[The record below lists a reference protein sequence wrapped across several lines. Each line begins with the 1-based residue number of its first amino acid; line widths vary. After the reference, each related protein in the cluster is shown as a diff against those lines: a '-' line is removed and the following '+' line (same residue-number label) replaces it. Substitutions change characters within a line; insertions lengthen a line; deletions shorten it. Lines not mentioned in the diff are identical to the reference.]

1 MVHGIRIKLWLRN
14 LVQSLRQI
22 VEAVMRVVKTHVSTQ
37 NECGKCGDGVA
48 GIAFEFAFQPI
59 VSLKEQTVFAHEALA
74 RGPQNEPA
82 ASVLGQVT
90 FENRHRFD
98 QECRTRAIE
107 QAAALRMCESLSI
120 NFIPNA
126 VANPRACIQRT
137 LRAAS
142 ECGFDLSR
150 LIFEVTESEKVVDA
164 ETLVRIFREYRKL
177 GIKTAIDDF
186 GAGYAGL
193 NLLARFQPDIVKID
207 IDLIRDIDADKT
219 KQIIVENIVGLC
231 GKLGIVP
238 LAEGVETFD
247 ERDFLSSIG
256 IDLMQGFL
264 FAKPTFRAVADV
276 DPMAWSEQ

>member
-1 MVHGIRIKLWLRN
+1 
-14 LVQSLRQI
+14 
-22 VEAVMRVVKTHVSTQ
+22 MRVVKTEVSTQ
-37 NECGKCGDGVA
+37 NECGKCGEGVA
-48 GIAFEFAFQPI
+48 GIEFAFAFQPI
-59 VSLKEQTVFAHEALA
+59 VSFEKQTVFAHEALA
-74 RGPQNEPA
+74 RGPEGQPA
-82 ASVLGQVT
+82 NSVLSQVT
-90 FENRHRFD
+90 WENRHRFD

-107 QAAALRMCESLSI
+107 QAAALQMGESLSI

-137 LRAAS
+137 LRAAAN
-142 ECGFDLSR
+142 CGFELSR
-150 LIFEVTESEKVVDA
+150 LIFEVTESEKLVDA

-207 IDLIRDIDADKT
+207 IDLIRDIDANKT
-219 KQIIVENIVGLC
+219 KQIIVENIVNLC
-231 GKLGIVP
+231 EKLGIVA

-247 ERDFLSSIG
+247 ERDCLSSLG

-264 FAKPTFRAVADV
+264 FARPAFRAIAAV
-276 DPMAWSEQ
+276 DPMAWSRP

>member
-1 MVHGIRIKLWLRN
+1 
-14 LVQSLRQI
+14 
-22 VEAVMRVVKTHVSTQ
+22 MRVVKAHISSQ
-37 NECGKCGDGVA
+37 SECGKCGSDIPSIG
-48 GIAFEFAFQPI
+48 FEFAFQPI
-59 VSLKEQTVFAHEALA
+59 VSFKKQSVFAHEALA
-74 RGPQNEPA
+74 RGPGGESA
-82 ASVLGQVT
+82 DSVINQLT
-90 FENRHRFD
+90 LLNRHRFD
-98 QECRTRAIE
+98 QECRSRAIE
-107 QAAALRMCESLSI
+107 QAAALDMRESLSI

-137 LRAAS
+137 LRSAT

-150 LIFEVTESEKVVDA
+150 LIFEVTESEKVVDP

-207 IDLIRDIDADKT
+207 IDLVRDVDANRT
-219 KQIIVENIVGLC
+219 KQVIIENIVSLC
-231 GKLGIVP
+231 DKLGIEP

-247 ERDFLSSIG
+247 ERDFLASVG

-264 FAKPTFRAVADV
+264 FARPTFKGISQV
-276 DPMAWSEQ
+276 DPMAWSIR

>member
-1 MVHGIRIKLWLRN
+1 MRI
-14 LVQSLRQI
+14 
-22 VEAVMRVVKTHVSTQ
+22 VKTHVAGQT
-37 NECGKCGDGVA
+37 ECGKCGNDVDGI
-48 GIAFEFAFQPI
+48 GFEFAFQPI
-59 VSLKEQTVFAHEALA
+59 VSVKSKSVFAHEALA
-74 RGPQNEPA
+74 RGPEGQPA
-82 ASVLGQVT
+82 SSVLGQVT
-90 FENRHRFD
+90 WANRHRFD
-98 QECRTRAIE
+98 QECRIRAIE
-107 QAAALRMCESLSI
+107 SATSLGMRESLSI

-142 ECGFDLSR
+142 DCGFDLSR

-207 IDLIRDIDADKT
+207 IDLVRDVDANKT
-219 KQIIVENIVGLC
+219 KQIIVENIVSLC
-231 GKLGIVP
+231 EKLGIVP

-247 ERDFLSSIG
+247 ERDFLSSVG

-264 FAKPTFRAVADV
+264 FARPAFRAISPV
-276 DPMAWSEQ
+276 DSMAWSER